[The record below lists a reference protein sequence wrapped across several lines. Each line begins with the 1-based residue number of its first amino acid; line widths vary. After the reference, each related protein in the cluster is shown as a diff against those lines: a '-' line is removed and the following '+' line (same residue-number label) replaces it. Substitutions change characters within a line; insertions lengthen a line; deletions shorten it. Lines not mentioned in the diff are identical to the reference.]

1 MGLAGSGC
9 AAIPVASDYPT
20 SWTQAGVRIASAQLA
35 SVPDA
40 TVAIKSVTNF
50 RDVAGPGLALPDGR
64 TMTLGVV
71 YRSGK
76 LATLSA
82 SDRAQLVA
90 AGFTDIVDLRT
101 PAVAKASPDRK
112 VPGAKRHTA
121 NVYAVYRTP
130 APPTRSVAAAQA
142 HMRKVNTDFVAK
154 SAQRKQIA
162 KALKIVAT
170 AKGPVLIHCTEGK
183 DRTGWL
189 AALLQLIA
197 GADRDQVLAEYLKS
211 NAYREVAIEK
221 AYRSTLA
228 KQGRTAAKAKRALL
242 TVEPSY
248 LNAALTRMDR
258 QYGGLDGYLGKGLG
272 LSAETIAQL
281 KAKLS

>member
-1 MGLAGSGC
+1 VGLAGSGC
-9 AAIPVASDYPT
+9 AAVPVVSDYSA
-20 SWTQAGVRIASAQLA
+20 SWTQSAGQVASA
-35 SVPDA
+35 SVA
-40 TVAIKSVTNF
+40 TLPIKSVTNF
-50 RDVAGPGLALPDGR
+50 RDVAGPGLALPGGR
-64 TMTLGVV
+64 TMTIGVV

-82 SDRAQLVA
+82 DDRSRLVA
-90 AGFTDIVDLRT
+90 AGVTDIVDLRT

-121 NVYAVYRTP
+121 NVYSVYRTP

-162 KALKIVAT
+162 KALKIVAA

-183 DRTGWL
+183 DRTGWV

-197 GADRDQVLAEYLKS
+197 GADRDQVLAEYLVS
-211 NAYREVAIEK
+211 NDQRKAAIEK
-221 AYRSTLA
+221 AVSSTLA
-228 KQGRTAAKAKRALL
+228 KRGRAVAKAKRALL

-258 QYGGLDGYLGKGLG
+258 QYGGLDGYLSDGLG
-272 LSAETIAQL
+272 LSAATIAQL
-281 KAKLS
+281 QSKLS

>member
-9 AAIPVASDYPT
+9 AAVPVVSDYSA
-20 SWTQAGVRIASAQLA
+20 SWTQSAGQVASA
-35 SVPDA
+35 SVA
-40 TVAIKSVTNF
+40 TLPIKSVTNF
-50 RDVAGPGLALPDGR
+50 RDVAGPGLALPGGR
-64 TMTLGVV
+64 TMTIGVV

-82 SDRAQLVA
+82 SDRAYLVA
-90 AGFTDIVDLRT
+90 AGITDIVDLRT
-101 PAVAKASPDRK
+101 PAVAKAAPDRK
-112 VPGAKRHTA
+112 IPGTKRHSA

-130 APPTRSVAAAQA
+130 APPTRSVATAKA
-142 HMRKVNTDFVAK
+142 HMQKVNTDFVAK

-162 KALKIVAT
+162 KALKIVAA
-170 AKGPVLIHCTEGK
+170 AKGPVIIHCTEGK

-197 GADRDQVLAEYLKS
+197 GADREQVLAEYLKS
-211 NAYREVAIEK
+211 NEYREAAIAK
-221 AYRSTLA
+221 AYSATLFR
-228 KQGRTAAKAKRALL
+228 QGRTAAKAKRALL
-242 TVEPSY
+242 TVEPAY